1 MFFASAI
8 LLAAPVA
15 LAASV
20 DRLATR
26 QSACSESHIFLAKG
40 NNEPYP
46 GRQGKLVNA
55 ICSGLASCD
64 YEDIQFYNPVES
76 AYCGSVNE
84 GVANGI
90 AQITAYN
97 QRCPE
102 TKLVISGYS
111 QGAQIVSDILGGGG
125 GVFFQDCVQTTSAG
139 IDVNSAAGRKIAAAM
154 VFGNTRHTANQPY
167 NVLSGSGGTGL
178 FPRSGSQAA
187 ALLTYTSVFHDYCV
201 ANDPIC
207 AGGNVVAD
215 HLNYFDIYTDEAA
228 AWVKSQLLKAPSG
241 GAPPPPP
248 AATAIVTPASTVPI
262 APYPTSAYT
271 NGTYP
276 ISSYTAIMQ
285 IPTATTTMVVTVP
298 CVTLA
303 PSQVASYTSKY
314 LVAIPTT
321 VANGPA
327 HSTTVVLAPIYPTA
341 TGKPSNGTTPFTGG
355 AQGMASAPVIGSFA
369 LALAGALLMV

>member
-1 MFFASAI
+1 MFFASAL

-15 LAASV
+15 LAAGV

-26 QSACSESHIFLAKG
+26 QSACADTHVFLAKG

-76 AYCGSVNE
+76 PYCGSVNE

-102 TKLVISGYS
+102 AKLVLSGYS
-111 QGAQIVSDILGGGG
+111 QGAQIVSDILAGGGG
-125 GVFFQDCVQTTSAG
+125 TFFQGCVQTTSAG
-139 IDVNSAAGRKIAAAM
+139 IDINSAAGRKIAAAM
-154 VFGNTRHTANQPY
+154 VFGDLRHTANQPY
-167 NVLSGSGGTGL
+167 NVLSGAGGQGL

-207 AGGNVVAD
+207 AGGKVVAD

-241 GAPPPPP
+241 SAPPPPP
-248 AATAIVTPASTVPI
+248 PPPATVTPSPSVSV
-262 APYPTSAYT
+262 APYPTSAYS

-276 ISSYTAIMQ
+276 VSSYTAIMP
-285 IPTATTTMVVTVP
+285 IPTATNTIVVTVP

-303 PSQVASYTSKY
+303 PSMVASYTSKY
-314 LVAIPTT
+314 LVAVPTTLTNAPGHATTAAIVPVYPTTIPTGT
-321 VANGPA
+321 
-327 HSTTVVLAPIYPTA
+327 
-341 TGKPSNGTTPFTGG
+341 PSNGTVPVTGG
-355 AQGMASAPVIGSFA
+355 AQGLAFAPVAAVNGYDDDTSD
-369 LALAGALLMV
+369 V